1 MQEVLRKASTP
12 LVALLLAA
20 TLFVAYSIGNVAEA
34 THMPADKI
42 AAAAS
47 NTDVIGANN
56 TEVLLREEMKV
67 STPTDLILQLTAECA
82 ILTSVATLGDGT
94 SEAFGQVAMQITID
108 GRPVPVQDS
117 SFGNPQGDDDG
128 SVVFC
133 NRLHRQR
140 TAGFDDTGEDD
151 NEIEQYLN
159 TRSAN
164 AFNWISI
171 NPAEYDADSDNIL
184 EIEVLGTF
192 NTNIVSDPGAAPAQA
207 IAAVGNRS
215 LVVEPVKL
223 AVHEN
228 TAPTGDNPS
237 PVPSP

>member
-1 MQEVLRKASTP
+1 MQEILRKASTP
-12 LVALLLAA
+12 LVAMLLAA
-20 TLFVAYSIGNVAEA
+20 TLFVAYSVGSTASA

-47 NTDVIGANN
+47 NAEFVGANN

-67 STPTDLILQLTAECA
+67 SSPTDLIIQLTAECA

-94 SEAFGQVAMQITID
+94 SEAFGQVEMQVTLD
-108 GRPVPVQDS
+108 GQPVPVQDS
-117 SFGNPQGDDDG
+117 TFGTPQGDDTG
-128 SVVFC
+128 EVVFC

-159 TRSAN
+159 SRNAN

-171 NPAEYDADSDNIL
+171 NPARYDENSDNIL

-192 NTNIVSDPGAAPAQA
+192 TTNIVSDPGAAPAQA

-215 LVVEPVKL
+215 LVIEPVKL

-228 TAPTGDNPS
+228 TAPLGGDSTQNQP
-237 PVPSP
+237 

>member
-20 TLFVAYSIGNVAEA
+20 TLFAAYSVGSIATA

-47 NTDVIGANN
+47 NTDVIGAND
-56 TEVLLREEMKV
+56 TQVLLSETMKV
-67 STPTDLILQLTAECA
+67 ASPTDLILSLTAECA

-94 SEAFGQVAMQITID
+94 SEAFGQVAMQVTID
-108 GRPVPVQDS
+108 GQPVPVQDS
-117 SFGNPQGDDDG
+117 SFGNPQGDDAG
-128 SVVFC
+128 EVVFC
-133 NRLHRQR
+133 NRLQRQR

-159 TRSAN
+159 TRNAN

-171 NPAEYDADSDNIL
+171 NPARYDADSDNIL
-184 EIEVLGTF
+184 EIQVLGTF

-207 IAAVGNRS
+207 VAVVGNRS

-223 AVHEN
+223 SVHEN
-228 TAPTGDNPS
+228 TAPTGDGEAQAGTK
-237 PVPSP
+237 

>member
-1 MQEVLRKASTP
+1 MQEVLRKVSTP
-12 LVALLLAA
+12 LVAALLAV
-20 TLFVAYSIGNVAEA
+20 TLFVAYSIGNTAQA
-34 THMPADKI
+34 THLPADKI

-47 NTDVIGANN
+47 NTDVIGAND
-56 TEVLLREEMKV
+56 TQVLLSETMKV
-67 STPTDLILQLTAECA
+67 SSPTDLILSLTAECS

-94 SEAFGQVAMQITID
+94 SEAFGQVQMQVTID
-108 GRPVPVQDS
+108 GQPVPVQDS
-117 SFGNPQGDDDG
+117 SFGTPQGDDTG
-128 SVVFC
+128 EVVFC

-151 NEIEQYLN
+151 NEIEAFLE
-159 TRSAN
+159 TRNAN

-171 NPAEYDADSDNIL
+171 NPARYDADSDNIL

-207 IAAVGNRS
+207 VAVVGNRS

-223 AVHEN
+223 SVHEN
-228 TAPTGDNPS
+228 TAPTGDGEAQAGK
-237 PVPSP
+237 